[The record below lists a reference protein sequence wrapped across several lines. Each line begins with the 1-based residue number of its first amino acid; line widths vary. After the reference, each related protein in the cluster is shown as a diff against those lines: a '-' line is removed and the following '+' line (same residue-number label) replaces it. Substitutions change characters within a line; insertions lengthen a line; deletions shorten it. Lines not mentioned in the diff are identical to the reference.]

1 MKQITFFLLL
11 ILLVWGIGYPGELLR
26 FDEAIAIALERN
38 HQVKIARNTAAI
50 AGNSVHIGNADLLPN
65 VNLSTGAVFTD
76 SSPVTGGSAT
86 TTDAGVQVTYTLFD
100 GLGNFYRFKKLRVG
114 GELGELEAR
123 SAIEGTL
130 LQVSSAF
137 YAAASAYE
145 NLQIARELL
154 SISEERV
161 VRAEKRSAYGQ
172 ARTIDVLSARV
183 DYRADQVTVAQATFL
198 WDETRRNLNVL
209 LDREVDFEFTVDTAV
224 EFRGGIDPERLK
236 VAAFSGN
243 AEYLA
248 VRKRWVESGY
258 DARIAR
264 SQFLPRLDFSG
275 SFGYSRTASRLK
287 VGLGGVGPS
296 LRLGMVLS
304 FNIFNGFKTR
314 ISSRNAE
321 IRRESRELELARERL
336 SLEREVVSVY
346 ESYRNSLLVWDLE
359 KGYVE
364 AAELN
369 FKRTRELY
377 SLGRVTTT
385 QFREAQLNLIR
396 SRGSVASAK
405 YEAKIKEIEL
415 LRLTGQLIKPSKSP
429 PTSRSEG

>member
-1 MKQITFFLLL
+1 MKHITLFLLS
-11 ILLVWGIGYPGELLR
+11 ILLMWGIVYPEEPLR
-26 FDEAIAIALERN
+26 FEEAISIALEKN

-50 AGNSVHIGNADLLPN
+50 AGNNVHIGNADLLPT
-65 VNLSTGAVFTD
+65 VGLSTGTTFRD
-76 SSPVTGGSAT
+76 DISGPGGSTT

-100 GLGNFYRFKKLRVG
+100 GMGNIYRFKNLQVG

-123 SAIEGTL
+123 SAIENTL

-145 NLQIARELL
+145 NLLIARELI
-154 SISEERV
+154 SISEERLA
-161 VRAEKRSAYGQ
+161 RAEKRSAYGQ
-172 ARTIDVLSARV
+172 ARTVDVLAAQV
-183 DYRADQVTVAQATFL
+183 DYRADQVTVVQATFL

-209 LDREVDFEFTVDTAV
+209 LDREVDFDFTVDTDV
-224 EFRGGIDPERLK
+224 EFRENMDLERLK
-236 VAAFSGN
+236 ALALSDN
-243 AEYLA
+243 AGYLA
-248 VRKRWVESGY
+248 AQKQWVQSGY
-258 DARIAR
+258 DLRIER
-264 SQFLPRLDFSG
+264 SRFLPRLDFSG
-275 SFGYSRTASRLK
+275 SFGYSRTAPRLSI
-287 VGLGGVGPS
+287 GFSDAEPS
-296 LRLGMVLS
+296 LRLGATLS

-321 IRRESRELELARERL
+321 IRRENRELAVAQTRL
-336 SLEREVVSVY
+336 NLEKDVISAY

-359 KGYVE
+359 KKYVE

-377 SLGRVTTT
+377 SLGQVTTT

-396 SRGSVASAK
+396 SRGNAATAR

-415 LRLTGQLIKPSKSP
+415 LRLTGQLIKPTK
-429 PTSRSEG
+429 

>member
-1 MKQITFFLLL
+1 MG
-11 ILLVWGIGYPGELLR
+11 GIGYPEEPLR
-26 FDEAIAIALERN
+26 FEDAISIALEKN

-50 AGNSVHIGNADLLPN
+50 AGNNVHIGNADLLPA
-65 VNLSTGAVFTD
+65 VGLSTGASFTD
-76 SSPVTGGSAT
+76 NSPVTGGSAT

-100 GLGNFYRFKKLRVG
+100 GLGNLYRFKNLQVG

-123 SAIEGTL
+123 NSIETTL

-154 SISEERV
+154 SISEERLN
-161 VRAEKRSAYGQ
+161 RAEKRSAYGQ
-172 ARTIDVLSARV
+172 ARTIDVLAAQV
-183 DYRADQVTVAQATFL
+183 DYRADQVTVIQATFL

-209 LDREVDFEFTVDTAV
+209 LDREVDLDFTVDTDV
-224 EFRGGIDPERLK
+224 EFRENIDLETLK
-236 VAAFSGN
+236 SAALSGN

-248 VRKRWVESGY
+248 AQKQWVQSGY
-258 DARIAR
+258 DLRIVR

-275 SFGYSRTASRLK
+275 SFGYSRTAPRLSI
-287 VGLGGVGPS
+287 GFSDAEPS
-296 LRLGMVLS
+296 LRLGATLS

-314 ISSRNAE
+314 ISSRNAGL
-321 IRRESRELELARERL
+321 RRENRELELAQTRL
-336 SLEREVVSVY
+336 SLEKDVISAY
-346 ESYRNSLLVWDLE
+346 ESYRNSLSVWDLE
-359 KGYVE
+359 KKYVE

-377 SLGRVTTT
+377 SLGQVTTT

-396 SRGSVASAK
+396 SRGNAATAR

-415 LRLTGQLIKPSKSP
+415 LRLTGQLIKPTK
-429 PTSRSEG
+429 

>member
-1 MKQITFFLLL
+1 MKNITLFLLS
-11 ILLVWGIGYPGELLR
+11 ILLMWGIGFPEEPLR
-26 FDEAIAIALERN
+26 YDRAIAIALEKN
-38 HQVKIARNTAAI
+38 HQVRIARNTAII
-50 AGNSVHIGNADLLPN
+50 AGNNVHIGNADLLPT
-65 VNLSTGAVFTD
+65 VGLSTGAVFRD
-76 SSPVTGGSAT
+76 DFSGSGSSAT

-100 GLGNFYRFKKLRVG
+100 GLGNLYRFKKLLVG

-123 SAIEGTL
+123 NAIESTL

-154 SISEERV
+154 SISQERLA
-161 VRAEKRSAYGQ
+161 RAEKRSAYGQ
-172 ARTIDVLSARV
+172 ARTIDVLSAQV
-183 DYRADQVTVAQATFL
+183 DYRADQVTVIQATFL

-209 LDREVDFEFTVDTAV
+209 LDREVDFDFTVDTTV
-224 EFRGGIDPERLK
+224 VFRENIDPETLK
-236 VAAFSGN
+236 PAALSGN

-248 VRKRWVESGY
+248 AQKRWVQSGY
-258 DARIAR
+258 DLRITR

-275 SFGYSRTASRLK
+275 SFGYSRTAPRLK
-287 VGLGGVGPS
+287 IGFSDADPS
-296 LRLGMVLS
+296 LRLGATLS
-304 FNIFNGFKTR
+304 FNIFNGFKTK

-321 IRRESRELELARERL
+321 IQRENRELTLARTRL
-336 SLEREVVSVY
+336 NLEKEVTSAY

-359 KGYVE
+359 KKYVE

-377 SLGRVTTT
+377 SLGQVTTT

-396 SRGSVASAK
+396 SRSNVATAR

-415 LRLTGQLIKPSKSP
+415 LRLTGHLLEKV
-429 PTSRSEG
+429 R